1 MKLTAEK
8 DVEMK
13 LLLVKMLCDSA
24 TSWTSFK
31 GREIV
36 NIVNFPPPVSG
47 PSFDVMCYV
56 TLLVIC
62 P

>member
-24 TSWTSFK
+24 TFWTSFK
-31 GREIV
+31 GRERI
-36 NIVNFPPPVSG
+36 
-47 PSFDVMCYV
+47 
-56 TLLVIC
+56 
-62 P
+62 